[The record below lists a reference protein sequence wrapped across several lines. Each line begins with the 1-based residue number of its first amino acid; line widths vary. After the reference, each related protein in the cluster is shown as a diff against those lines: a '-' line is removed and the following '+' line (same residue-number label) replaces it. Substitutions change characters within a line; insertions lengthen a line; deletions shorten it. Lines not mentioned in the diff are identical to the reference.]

1 MSDLMRDRL
10 IKMQSQRNVLVNIG
24 SLPIKSWCGTWR
36 FYKEKLAVTV
46 TNSLIV
52 DAILYLYIL
61 CIKRQDINSPVC
73 KYQEMLNT
81 M

>member
-1 MSDLMRDRL
+1 MSSLHLSMSDLIRDRL

-52 DAILYLYIL
+52 DAVL
-61 CIKRQDINSPVC
+61 CVTSMHQLSG
-73 KYQEMLNT
+73 YQQSCMYF
-81 M
+81 